1 MRLPER
7 VRTLTSIMF
16 PREDH
21 GIEQVLPFVE
31 NEKATRQK
39 VTSSFKGE

>member
-1 MRLPER
+1 MRLPEQ
-7 VRTLTSIMF
+7 VRTLTSIVF
-16 PREDH
+16 AREDH
-21 GIEQVLPFVE
+21 RAEQIVLFVE